1 MIEDG
6 VNVGLS
12 RTETSED
19 AVNVRLRWVGNVYVW
34 RTDDE

>member
-12 RTETSED
+12 RIKMSED
-19 AVNVRLRWVGNVYVW
+19 AVNIWLRWVGNVYVW